1 MFQFPELAEG
11 YGPNSA
17 DVPKFILANGLVSGV
32 ECFILNDF
40 TANPEGSNDFTMI
53 TATEDISG
61 MFCLPYKG
69 YEDDVRE
76 VIWSFKGAS
85 YNEQEYWIKGYTPV
99 PYRLNVPKDTEYIKY
114 VIEETYADDEVAY
127 YSIIPEV
134 NLTFK
139 LNYTFS
145 DKVYTN
151 VYVPIFEDFPV
162 NQMVY
167 RMSVAGVTIKQN
179 QVLESEI
186 VEIDG
191 RQYHKVVVPI
201 SYEMITESMYVSLDV
216 PNQGGT
222 GVGFSVSK
230 KIDFLSLMKSY
241 INGNYDE
248 KLKSDLSEVLYIIY
262 KKANNVGVIPGIA
275 AYVEEKFSDRLE
287 AEKNADKPAAEPS
300 IIDKILGMLG
310 LGKK

>member
-1 MFQFPELAEG
+1 
-11 YGPNSA
+11 
-17 DVPKFILANGLVSGV
+17 
-32 ECFILNDF
+32 
-40 TANPEGSNDFTMI
+40 
-53 TATEDISG
+53 
-61 MFCLPYKG
+61 
-69 YEDDVRE
+69 
-76 VIWSFKGAS
+76 
-85 YNEQEYWIKGYTPV
+85 
-99 PYRLNVPKDTEYIKY
+99 
-114 VIEETYADDEVAY
+114 
-127 YSIIPEV
+127 
-134 NLTFK
+134 
-139 LNYTFS
+139 
-145 DKVYTN
+145 
-151 VYVPIFEDFPV
+151 
-162 NQMVY
+162 MVY

-201 SYEMITESMYVSLDV
+201 SYEMMTESMYVSLDV

-287 AEKNADKPAAEPS
+287 AEKNADKPTAEPS